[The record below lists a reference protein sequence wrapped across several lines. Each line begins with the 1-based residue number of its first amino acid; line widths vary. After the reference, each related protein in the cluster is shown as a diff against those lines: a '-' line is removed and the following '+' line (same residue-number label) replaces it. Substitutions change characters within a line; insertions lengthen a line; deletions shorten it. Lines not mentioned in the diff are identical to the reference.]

1 MRKFIVPVIFA
12 LLLLITGIHNLV
24 LSDKCTKLQQ
34 ELIRQDMLLLKQ
46 SKILAVNT
54 VLLKTLV
61 SDRQSKKPETLK
73 SGKEGLKIY
82 GNRRSN
88 RLFSPVGASSRR

>member
-24 LSDKCTKLQQ
+24 LSGKCAKLQQ

-61 SDRQSKKPETLK
+61 SDRQNNKTEAVKP
-73 SGKEGLKIY
+73 GKEGLKMDKM
-82 GNRRSN
+82 
-88 RLFSPVGASSRR
+88 P

>member
-24 LSDKCTKLQQ
+24 LSGKCAKLQQ
-34 ELIRQDMLLLKQ
+34 ELIRQDMLLIKQ

-61 SDRQSKKPETLK
+61 SDRQNNKTETVKP
-73 SGKEGLKIY
+73 GKEGLKMDKM
-82 GNRRSN
+82 
-88 RLFSPVGASSRR
+88 P

>member
-24 LSDKCTKLQQ
+24 LSGKCAKLQQ

-61 SDRQSKKPETLK
+61 SDRPNNKTETVKP
-73 SGKEGLKIY
+73 GKEGLKMDKM
-82 GNRRSN
+82 
-88 RLFSPVGASSRR
+88 P

>member
-24 LSDKCTKLQQ
+24 LSGKCAKLQQ
-34 ELIRQDMLLLKQ
+34 ELVRQDMLLLKQ

-61 SDRQSKKPETLK
+61 SDRQNNKKELPK
-73 SGKEGLKIY
+73 SGKEGLKMDKM
-82 GNRRSN
+82 
-88 RLFSPVGASSRR
+88 P

>member
-24 LSDKCTKLQQ
+24 LSGKCAKLQQ

-54 VLLKTLV
+54 VLLKALV

-73 SGKEGLKIY
+73 SGKEGLKMDKM
-82 GNRRSN
+82 
-88 RLFSPVGASSRR
+88 P

>member
-24 LSDKCTKLQQ
+24 LAGKCAKLQQ

-73 SGKEGLKIY
+73 SGKEGLKMDKM
-82 GNRRSN
+82 
-88 RLFSPVGASSRR
+88 P